1 MLPRDISQQIFNEL
15 VDRQCLTDASL
26 GAFRDCALQV
36 MSLSMPCP
44 STIFVCSLPVLV
56 SP

>member
-26 GAFRDCALQV
+26 EAFRDCALQV

-44 STIFVCSLPVLV
+44 SIIFVCSLPVLV